1 MMKSDAKLSKTIKI
15 LEKIMEMYRISFFLF
30 FQFIKCLKLV
40 KKYMLK
46 TKFMQ

>member
-1 MMKSDAKLSKTIKI
+1 MIKSDAKLSKTIKI
-15 LEKIMEMYRISFFLF
+15 LEKIMEMYRIIFFLF

-46 TKFMQ
+46 TKFIQ

>member
-1 MMKSDAKLSKTIKI
+1 MIKSDAKLSKTIKI
-15 LEKIMEMYRISFFLF
+15 LDENNGNVQNYFFLF
-30 FQFIKCLKLV
+30 SQFIKCLKLV